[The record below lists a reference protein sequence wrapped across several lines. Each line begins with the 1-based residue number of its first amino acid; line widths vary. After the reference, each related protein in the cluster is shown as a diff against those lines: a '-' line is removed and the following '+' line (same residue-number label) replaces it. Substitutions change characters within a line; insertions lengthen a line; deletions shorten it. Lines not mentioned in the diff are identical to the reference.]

1 MAILSIWWAYK
12 RGIVGLLEVRVWL
25 AAFEAVARRCG
36 ARDKRRRRFVE
47 HELAELVCV
56 SEERVRSSL
65 RRLERAGFLHWKET
79 AVRFD
84 YGAENLTDEQRLE
97 LRSFIERVTNHRRK
111 VPMPRRVLR
120 LLCRAT
126 RPVLIA
132 TTLGHA
138 LRCLYYRN
146 NECCPDGRSKASW
159 VANVFEVDVRNVK
172 AARRELVELGL
183 LVIDATDQRSM
194 NRWGPRVR
202 FDLTWQPPSTHALR
216 PPPRPAAK
224 PGKSPPPNKNRE
236 LVSRYW
242 NQKPAARGP
251 VGASASRMGTGRL
264 KFERVTPRDLAEPE
278 RIATFLATAIRRGLI
293 RDSESERL
301 NVFAAAEHARTY
313 GTMNPCGMFV
323 WLVKNRRWT
332 HLTLR
337 DEDGARHAMRSLQE
351 HLAMPRSV
359 TLARPQSRNGS
370 ASDAAT
376 CTAPEAARRLLAGT
390 GSKDYPI
397 LDRLAASLKHPAVGV
412 SVDRA
417 RPIRLS
423 SVCRTPSV
431 AIGSSPPRGRQAP
444 GTRW

>member
-1 MAILSIWWAYK
+1 MGGFCFVPAMAILSIWWAYK

-79 AVRFD
+79 TVRFD
-84 YGAENLTDEQRLE
+84 YGAENLTAEQRLE
-97 LRSFIERVTNHRRK
+97 LRSCIESVTNHRRK

-146 NECCPDGRSKASW
+146 NECCPDGRCKASW

-194 NRWGPRVR
+194 NRWGLRVR
-202 FDLTWQPPSTHALR
+202 FDLTWQPPSSHALR

-224 PGKSPPPNKNRE
+224 PGKSPPLSKNRE
-236 LVSRYW
+236 LVSRSG
-242 NQKPAARGP
+242 NQKPAERGP
-251 VGASASRMGTGRL
+251 NGACASGTEPHDPSIRN
-264 KFERVTPRDLAEPE
+264 VTPRDLREPE
-278 RIATFLATAIRRGLI
+278 RVALLYATVVRQGRI
-293 RDSESERL
+293 RDSVSERL
-301 NVFAAAEHARTY
+301 NVFAAAEHATAY
-313 GTMNPCGMFV
+313 GTANPSGLFV
-323 WLVKNRRWT
+323 WLVKNRRWNY
-332 HLTLR
+332 LTLE
-337 DEDGARHAMRSLQE
+337 DEDRARRAIRQVEEPDDGLPPSHVDRLLRKE
-351 HLAMPRSV
+351 
-359 TLARPQSRNGS
+359 NGS
-370 ASDAAT
+370 ASGAAQRAT
-376 CTAPEAARRLLAGT
+376 SEAARQFLAGT
-390 GSKDYPI
+390 GTQVY
-397 LDRLAASLKHPAVGV
+397 RV
-412 SVDRA
+412 S
-417 RPIRLS
+417 
-423 SVCRTPSV
+423 
-431 AIGSSPPRGRQAP
+431 G
-444 GTRW
+444 